1 MKKYTD
7 ECREMEIQIDP
18 EKVREFE
25 QIYDAIMQEGFKENP
40 PPDRL
45 CSKI

>member
-25 QIYDAIMQEGFKENP
+25 EIYDAIMQEGIEEKSTS
-40 PPDRL
+40 RHL
-45 CSKI
+45 

>member
-7 ECREMEIQIDP
+7 ECREMEISIDP

-25 QIYDAIMQEGFKENP
+25 KIYDAIMQEGIEEIHLLTP
-40 PPDRL
+40 L
-45 CSKI
+45 KIR